1 MSLYNSD
8 NSPRALLARGFCG
21 LAAALVAGC
30 SGTESGEQTR
40 AKLSEQQQPIGEA
53 GSLKVENPALF
64 QTASAW
70 YSVSASNATDAAV
83 VKCNAQDPVW
93 KDPQGNARPFAYLPV
108 RNGPNAEQLGDCFDT
123 DAAPQGPGAWATPLP
138 SALDKGTGQNELN
151 MQSPSVASFSSI
163 LNGAGGRVLLYSAIS
178 NTTVTTIP
186 GQNRVVSQRC
196 IGIAHKQTSNVA
208 DWFPSSSMRS
218 TPFYCAASNAAAADP
233 EFFIDGTTPYV
244 LWREDI
250 NAPGCGAK
258 ILIRQFDPATLGF
271 KAGTTARIL
280 VDTSSQNI
288 AFAAKSTTAC
298 PSGGRFIDSPTMV
311 RRSSSELWLFFGGN
325 LRKSNEYATAWAKC
339 GSSVASANICS
350 FASPITG
357 TTVTQVRPLWG
368 STVRTIGDKPYFPF
382 QDLLGFGGLSG
393 VVLPNAQTGVVPT
406 AYVTGHQYRAS
417 TQSTT
422 QMVFRLDISGT
433 APAIRET
440 QKVTWHGKTPI
451 TTSFMPAFSLSG
463 ASLAERP
470 WNVIPP
476 PVVLPAVDA
485 LPGWR
490 AGHSGSFNAIGA
502 DGTLFVAGDSLIASA
517 LEPRFNDMVVGAY
530 DPRAGQWTNIPI
542 ETVPLPLNPLPPKT
556 SIPPRTGTTGF
567 TGAAVVDVQ
576 GLSGLGRDAIAFSAT
591 WGFPGTYEVNAWEEN
606 LPPSVGIWPALG
618 VLTKT
623 NGVWGVASG
632 IGSDGKRWT
641 NQWTGG
647 QLSRTNL
654 IAPKFVSEQA
664 CPWDRSFAGD
674 YAHPSNNYHESTC
687 RGLNELAQLPVSGH
701 LVITQNLGFADWRIP
716 AAGSNHASWDP
727 ARKHNGGI
735 MVVKLRPGPAT
746 GQFEPVITAHYLFPT
761 IPDWAWSVSGGDPMY
776 NGQPATLAV
785 QVKEVQADPTAALDN
800 PSGGT
805 PTSERFSIAFDL
817 SRRQLLCDPDNGNP
831 CTAGKCSHKPQ
842 HNAPCSPLINV
853 IQEFRY
859 NAVEGKIE
867 PVSAPIFP
875 GSRKWPN
882 YACDARLFDPKASCG
897 GYGTAS
903 YDKDG
908 NLWAIGDRV
917 GMYTRADRAWSG
929 DCAIDATLGDDL
941 GRYKYTDAHGT
952 AFWGRKC
959 PPHYDFPDL
968 TQYNSIGTQLSPDT
982 RSKTMVLTPTAR
994 SDRAPSVQWSGTTS
1008 TYNGLS
1014 FRLNDV
1020 ISTNSHV
1027 LNVPAGF
1034 LDTRP
1039 GVFDAMGTMW
1049 WAAGIRAL
1057 TEEDSKKTMPN
1068 YMGSADLGSDRAGLK
1083 PWVVLPSGPG
1093 TTVIQAE
1100 TFGRTSFVPATGVKK
1115 SDGTACAPT
1124 DATCTILVED
1134 QHASE
1139 PCRWWVTDG
1148 CSGSEMS
1155 GAAFESTVPPP
1166 VTYKVWAA
1174 SPGTYQVAFVV
1185 RGPGGEIWMLVNN
1198 GIWTKTTLPS
1208 SENYA
1213 WPWAPAA
1220 FPVTLNRGENTIQI
1234 KSFGGTGQ
1242 NGWYLDSFALSH

>member
-1 MSLYNSD
+1 M
-8 NSPRALLARGFCG
+8 
-21 LAAALVAGC
+21 
-30 SGTESGEQTR
+30 
-40 AKLSEQQQPIGEA
+40 SEQQQPIGEA

-70 YSVSASNATDAAV
+70 YSVSASNATGAAV

-93 KDPQGNARPFAYLPV
+93 KDAQGNARAFAYLPV
-108 RNGPNAEQLGDCFDT
+108 RNGPNPEQLGDCFDT
-123 DAAPQGPGAWATPLP
+123 DAAPQGPGTWATPLQ
-138 SALDKGTGQNELN
+138 SALDKGTNQNELN
-151 MQSPSVASFSSI
+151 MQSPSVASFSS
-163 LNGAGGRVLLYSAIS
+163 LLGGAGGRVLLYSAIS
-178 NTTVTTIP
+178 NTTVTNIP

-196 IGIAHKQTSNVA
+196 IGLAYKQTGNVA
-208 DWFPSSSMRS
+208 DWFPGSSMRS
-218 TPFYCAASNAAAADP
+218 TPFYCAAGNAAAADP
-233 EFFIDGTTPYV
+233 EFFIDGATPYV

-258 ILIRQFDPATLGF
+258 LLIRQFDPATLGF

-339 GSSVASANICS
+339 GSNVVSPALCS

-368 STVRTIGDKPYFPF
+368 STARTIGGTPYFPF

-393 VVLPNAQTGVVPT
+393 VGPT
-406 AYVTGHQYRAS
+406 AYATGHQYRAS
-417 TQSTT
+417 TQTTT

-476 PVVLPAVDA
+476 PVVPPAVDA

-542 ETVPLPLNPLPPKT
+542 QTVPLPLNPLPPAT
-556 SIPPRTGTTGF
+556 SIPLREDVAEGY

-576 GLSGLGRDAIAFSAT
+576 GLSGLGRDAIAFTAT
-591 WGFPGTYEVNAWEEN
+591 WGFPGTYEADGIEEPLPDAWQEN
-606 LPPSVGIWPALG
+606 PPPSVGIWPALG

-647 QLSRTNL
+647 QLSRTNN

-664 CPWDRSFAGD
+664 CPWDRSFAGE
-674 YAHPSNNYHESTC
+674 YADPSNNYHESTC
-687 RGLNELAQLPVSGH
+687 RGLNELAQLPLSRH
-701 LVITQNLGFADWRIP
+701 LVITQNLGFYLRLFAS
-716 AAGSNHASWDP
+716 GSHDASWDQ
-727 ARKHNGGI
+727 ARKFNGGI
-735 MVVKLRPGPAT
+735 MVVQLRPGPAA
-746 GQFEPVITAHYLFPT
+746 GQFEPVIKAHYLFPS
-761 IPDWAWSVSGGDPMY
+761 IPSL
-776 NGQPATLAV
+776 NV
-785 QVKEVQADPTAALDN
+785 QVKEVQTDPSAAQDKKADGTPAN
-800 PSGGT
+800 PSGGI

-817 SRRQLLCDPDNGNP
+817 THQLCDPDNGNP
-831 CTAGKCSHKPQ
+831 CTPGKCSPKPE
-842 HNAPCSPLINV
+842 HNAPCAPLINV

-859 NAVEGKIE
+859 NAADGKIE

-875 GSRKWPN
+875 GSRNWPD
-882 YACDARLFDPKASCG
+882 YACDARLFDSKANCG

-917 GMYTRADRAWSG
+917 GMYTRSDRAWSG
-929 DCAIDATLGDDL
+929 DCAINTTLGDDL
-941 GRYKYTDAHGT
+941 GQYTFTDEHGT

-968 TQYNSIGTQLSPDT
+968 TQYSSIGTQLSPDT

-1057 TEEDSKKTMPN
+1057 TEADSKKTMPN

-1093 TTVIQAE
+1093 TTFIQAE
-1100 TFGRTSFVPATGVKK
+1100 TFGRNSFVPAAGVNKITGA
-1115 SDGTACAPT
+1115 ACAPT
-1124 DATCTILVED
+1124 AATCTILVED

-1155 GAAFESTVPPP
+1155 GVSLESTVPPP

-1174 SPGTYQVAFVV
+1174 SPGTYQVVFVV
-1185 RGPGGEIWMLVNN
+1185 RGPGGEIWMLANN

-1208 SENYA
+1208 SENYT
-1213 WPWAPAA
+1213 WAPAA
-1220 FPVTLNRGENTIQI
+1220 SPITLNRGENTIQI

-1242 NGWYLDSFALSH
+1242 NGWYLDSFALTH